1 MFTMQIQDFI
11 GTHRTTVLQ
20 FVRYALV
27 GVINTMVTLVV
38 ILICKSLLG
47 INPWVSNAAG
57 YVAGFVNSFVLN
69 KLWVFNSHNKVMHEA
84 LKFFGGFLIC
94 YGLQFIVTF
103 LITDY
108 TVLGDMEWKIRNFT
122 LSGYG
127 VATLIGMIAYT
138 LANFVYNRMV
148 TFKERTA

>member
-1 MFTMQIQDFI
+1 MMTMQIQDFI
-11 GTHRTTVLQ
+11 DTHRTTVFQ

-27 GVINTMVTLVV
+27 GVINTMVTLLV

-47 INPWVSNAAG
+47 VNPWVSNAAG
-57 YVAGFVNSFVLN
+57 YVAGFINSFIWN

-94 YGLQFIVTF
+94 YGLQFAVTY

-108 TVLGDMEWKIRNFT
+108 TALGDMEWKINSFT

-127 VATLIGMIAYT
+127 VATIIGMIAYT

-148 TFKERTA
+148 TFRKQSA

>member
-57 YVAGFVNSFVLN
+57 YVAGFVNSFVWN
-69 KLWVFNSHNKVMHEA
+69 KLRVFNSHNKVMHEA

-148 TFKERTA
+148 TFKARTA

>member
-38 ILICKSLLG
+38 ILIFKSLLG

-57 YVAGFVNSFVLN
+57 YVAGFVNSFVWN

>member
-1 MFTMQIQDFI
+1 MQIQE
-11 GTHRTTVLQ
+11 TVTAHRHTMLQ
-20 FVRYALV
+20 FIRYALV

-57 YVAGFVNSFVLN
+57 YIAGFINSFIWN
-69 KLWVFNSHNKVMHEA
+69 KLWVFNSHNKIMHEA

-94 YGLQFIVTF
+94 YGLQFVVTF
-103 LITDY
+103 LLTDY
-108 TVLGDMEWKIRNFT
+108 TALGDMEWKIRDFT

-127 VATLIGMIAYT
+127 VATIIGMIAYT
-138 LANFVYNRMV
+138 FANFVYNRMV
-148 TFKERTA
+148 TFRKTHA

>member
-1 MFTMQIQDFI
+1 MLTMQIQDFI

>member
-1 MFTMQIQDFI
+1 MHTQESFA
-11 GTHRTTVLQ
+11 THRHTVLQ
-20 FVRYALV
+20 FIRYALV

-38 ILICKSLLG
+38 ILVCKSLLG

-57 YVAGFVNSFVLN
+57 YVAGFINSFIWN
-69 KLWVFNSHNKVMHEA
+69 KLWVFNSHNKVIQEA

-94 YGLQFIVTF
+94 YGLQFVVTF
-103 LITDY
+103 LLTDC
-108 TVLGDMEWKIRNFT
+108 TILGDMEWKIRDFT

-127 VATLIGMIAYT
+127 VATIIGMVAYT

-148 TFKERTA
+148 TFRKQQS

>member
-57 YVAGFVNSFVLN
+57 YVAGFVNSFVWN

-108 TVLGDMEWKIRNFT
+108 TVLGDRELKIRNFT

>member
-1 MFTMQIQDFI
+1 MTNII
-11 GTHRTTVLQ
+11 ESHKKTVFQ

-27 GVINTMVTLVV
+27 GVINTMVTLFV

-57 YVAGFVNSFVLN
+57 YVAGFINSFIWN

-84 LKFFGGFLIC
+84 LKFIGGFLIC
-94 YGLQFIVTF
+94 YGFQFLVTY
-103 LITDY
+103 LLTDR
-108 TVLGDMEWKIRNFT
+108 TQLGDMEWAIRNFT

-127 VATLIGMIAYT
+127 VATILGMIVYT
-138 LANFVYNRMV
+138 LANFIYNRLV
-148 TFKERTA
+148 TFRDSSAKLS